1 MKFPNTVQLAAEAY
15 SPALLANYLYDLVK
29 SFNALY
35 QNVAI
40 FGNESSDQTA
50 FLVEL
55 SNATGL
61 VIKRALGLLGIEAP
75 ERM

>member
-1 MKFPNTVQLAAEAY
+1 MKFQNTVQLAAEAY

-40 FGNESSDQTA
+40 FGNESSYQTA
-50 FLVEL
+50 FLV
-55 SNATGL
+55 
-61 VIKRALGLLGIEAP
+61 
-75 ERM
+75 